1 MPLYHVKFV
10 GAASLAVSVATRLA
24 DAEGVELI
32 SSDPP
37 AVLDDHK
44 VELRVAVE
52 GTASAVEIA
61 IASIRAGIPGDA
73 AIEIDQG

>member
-1 MPLYHVKFV
+1 M
-10 GAASLAVSVATRLA
+10 
-24 DAEGVELI
+24 I

-44 VELRVAVE
+44 VELHVAVE